1 MEQSARSIWHVE
13 LDVSYGTQ
21 KNKNSLRPQQHG
33 TLGIRTLKF
42 AVTKLLL
49 KKSQPVIHH
58 PCAKCALL
66 SSSTTSTNSLQF
78 CQNHLKAKTNHFIW
92 HRKWNVDASILPV
105 NWRGSVCYSLKH
117 SERVQN
123 VSQLN
128 GCFYLTFDF
137 LIDNH
142 RSRLKS
148 EKLAVAFAISRL
160 LLVPTDSTLSQS
172 DPTSNGRISLPHL
185 F

>member
-66 SSSTTSTNSLQF
+66 SSLSGVRILSSF
-78 CQNHLKAKTNHFIW
+78 AKTI
-92 HRKWNVDASILPV
+92 
-105 NWRGSVCYSLKH
+105 
-117 SERVQN
+117 
-123 VSQLN
+123 
-128 GCFYLTFDF
+128 
-137 LIDNH
+137 
-142 RSRLKS
+142 
-148 EKLAVAFAISRL
+148 
-160 LLVPTDSTLSQS
+160 
-172 DPTSNGRISLPHL
+172 
-185 F
+185 